1 MKKTFIS
8 LLVIFLLIS
17 SAIFADDR
25 NVKITATVA
34 AGEGVEKPSDADNYN
49 GLYVSF
55 AYSTSEPNTWSD
67 EGSLTPGSTPEEVAD
82 LTGNA
87 EGIDNIYILIGAN
100 GNPDV
105 SSGVAIT
112 ASYTLSVSG
121 WTRYTTADRT
131 TVYSGTTKVPPKDP
145 TLSLVE
151 KQQAEGSSITG
162 DVVDG
167 NGFKITANA
176 GKVDSIMLLG
186 VATVTWEKEPNVDA
200 GHYGATI
207 TITGEGA

>member
-34 AGEGVEKPSDADNYN
+34 AGEGVEKPDDADNYN

-55 AYSTSEPNTWSD
+55 AYSTTEPNTWS
-67 EGSLTPGSTPEEVAD
+67 GTSLATGSTPEENAD

-105 SSGVAIT
+105 SSGAIT

-131 TVYSGTTKVPPKDP
+131 TEYSGTTKVPPKDP

-151 KQQAEGSSITG
+151 KQQAEGSSIAG
-162 DVVDG
+162 DVVDD

-186 VATVTWEKEPNVDA
+186 VATVTWEKELNVDA
-200 GHYGATI
+200 GYYGATI